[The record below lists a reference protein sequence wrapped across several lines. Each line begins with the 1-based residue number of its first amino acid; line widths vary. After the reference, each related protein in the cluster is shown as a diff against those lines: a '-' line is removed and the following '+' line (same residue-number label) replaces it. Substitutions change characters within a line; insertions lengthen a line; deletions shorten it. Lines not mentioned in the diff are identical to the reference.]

1 MPTKKK
7 PVELTPEEK
16 EVKYL
21 KSRYHELVMDKNSY
35 LHDLHSPVAQCSE
48 EIAAV
53 YHRKIAE
60 IDGYIEKVK
69 DQLIA
74 KGFRLHRG
82 QWLVGENQN

>member
-16 EVKYL
+16 EIKYL

-53 YHRKIAE
+53 YHRQITE

-82 QWLVGENQN
+82 QWVMGEKI

>member
-7 PVELTPEEK
+7 PIELTPEEK
-16 EVKYL
+16 EIKYF

-53 YHRKIAE
+53 YNRKIAE

-69 DQLIA
+69 DKLIA
-74 KGFRLHRG
+74 KGFRLHHG
-82 QWLVGENQN
+82 Q